1 MDINLGLFSE
11 RLRRL
16 LAGEEGTLP
25 DAAKEEIQNLH
36 TEIEVV
42 TSWLRDYDYD
52 LAWLLMQIGAAAEDQ
67 IHSTDL
73 KAIMKEINR
82 FAYESEKVIDTFII
96 PTITEQQ
103 KSGSRSKEI
112 RDALL
117 GLQSK
122 IIDIKQWM
130 QQIEHIPF
138 DIIDVFK
145 LYKAEARK
153 SPAFLCFFKF
163 FKTEASSFKKRDN
176 DIVGLDDKMEE
187 LLDHLIEGPPQLSVV
202 AVLDSVGLDKT
213 AFAAEAYNSN
223 YVKHYFDCQAWV
235 PVSILYQPD
244 SLLDNII
251 KFLMP
256 SSKLSEVMEDRDY
269 EMRKIIHLHGYLM
282 SKRYLIVLDD
292 VWTNDVWE
300 FIQEILPDNLN
311 GSRVLTT
318 VSNIE
323 ILTSFQLENGQHIRL
338 DLVPA
343 GGPLRVTYEGWPF
356 LILYHGSLSLEENRE
371 KILAEPFG
379 DQVLTYSKFPL
390 YFKLC
395 GLYLSVFPLHSEISA
410 RQLYQLWIA
419 EGFVRDNSEATAEE
433 ILEELIDRGFIQV
446 KRRKASGTIKTCSF
460 SSLVWPT
467 ILAVA
472 CTVEFIYAPV
482 MDPQGKSRKRVR
494 RFCANVNLG
503 ELDSFDRLD
512 SYLHSFL
519 YLSPESDHLNPRDS
533 MKICKMFKFL
543 RVLDLGSLFLDQYP
557 AGIENL
563 SRLRYLKLNIPSL
576 KSLPSSLLSNLLNL
590 YTLDMP
596 SSYIDHTADD
606 IWKLNKL
613 RHLNFG
619 LITLPAHPGKYC
631 SSLENLN
638 FISALHPR
646 CCTPD
651 ILGRLPK
658 LGSLQICGDLN
669 YYQSL
674 LSKSLH
680 GLSCLESLKLVN
692 ESKMP
697 RLSKIVLFENQ
708 FPPSLTHLSFSNTD
722 LIDDPMPTLQ
732 KLPYLQV
739 LKLKQNSYSGRKLAC
754 GSDGFP
760 KLKVLHLKSMLWLEE
775 WTMGNEAM
783 PKLECLVVNPCA
795 YLKRLP
801 EHLWC
806 MKNFKKLELW
816 WPQPELRQK
825 MRDFEDTER
834 YDIQI
839 YPFGM

>member
-25 DAAKEEIQNLH
+25 DAAKEGIQNLH

-96 PTITEQQ
+96 PTIMEQQ
-103 KSGSRSKEI
+103 KSGSSSKEI

-117 GLQSK
+117 GLQRK

-163 FKTEASSFKKRDN
+163 FKTEASSFKNRDN

-223 YVKHYFDCQAWV
+223 Y
-235 PVSILYQPD
+235 
-244 SLLDNII
+244 
-251 KFLMP
+251 
-256 SSKLSEVMEDRDY
+256 
-269 EMRKIIHLHGYLM
+269 
-282 SKRYLIVLDD
+282 RYLIVLDD

-323 ILTSFQLENGQHIRL
+323 ILSSFQLENGQHIRL

-519 YLSPESDHLNPRDS
+519 YLSPESDRLNPRDI

-596 SSYIDHTADD
+596 SSYIDQTADD

-638 FISALHPR
+638 FISALRPR

-722 LIDDPMPTLQ
+722 LIDDPMPTLE

-760 KLKVLHLKSMLWLEE
+760 KLKVLHLKSMIWLEE

-825 MRDFEDTER
+825 MRDFEDTEP

>member
-25 DAAKEEIQNLH
+25 DAAKEGIQNLH

-96 PTITEQQ
+96 PTIMEQQ
-103 KSGSRSKEI
+103 KSGSSSKEI

-117 GLQSK
+117 GLQRK

-163 FKTEASSFKKRDN
+163 FKTEASSFKNRDN

-223 YVKHYFDCQAWV
+223 YVKHYFDCKAWV

-323 ILTSFQLENGQHIRL
+323 ILSSFQLENGQHIRL

-343 GGPLRVTYEGWPF
+343 GGPLR
-356 LILYHGSLSLEENRE
+356 
-371 KILAEPFG
+371 
-379 DQVLTYSKFPL
+379 
-390 YFKLC
+390 
-395 GLYLSVFPLHSEISA
+395 
-410 RQLYQLWIA
+410 LYQLWIA

-519 YLSPESDHLNPRDS
+519 YLSPESDRLNPRDI

-596 SSYIDHTADD
+596 SSYIDQTADD

-638 FISALHPR
+638 FISALRPR

-722 LIDDPMPTLQ
+722 LIDDPMPTLE

-760 KLKVLHLKSMLWLEE
+760 KLKVLHLKSMIWLEE

-825 MRDFEDTER
+825 MRDFEDTEP